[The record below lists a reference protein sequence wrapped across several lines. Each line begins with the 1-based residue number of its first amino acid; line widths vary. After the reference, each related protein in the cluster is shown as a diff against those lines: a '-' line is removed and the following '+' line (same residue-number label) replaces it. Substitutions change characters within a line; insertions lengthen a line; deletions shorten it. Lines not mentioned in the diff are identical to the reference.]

1 MPLRLR
7 RQKSNK
13 RMWLKKLVDLIE
25 RISHPPSRVINYAG
39 FGFLLTL
46 MLLVVVHVAGRY
58 LFNLPIPGAV
68 ELIQFLMSFVVFW
81 GFGYCAVQ
89 RGNVSV
95 DLFVTWLPRR
105 AQGIIDALV
114 CLLSIGIVSLIA
126 WQGAVQAKSLWHSGH
141 VSGVLHIPYFPFL
154 IVLVIGCAVFDLVL
168 VANFFESMHGA
179 LKK

>member
-1 MPLRLR
+1 
-7 RQKSNK
+7 
-13 RMWLKKLVDLIE
+13 MWLKKTVDLIE
-25 RISHPPSRVINYAG
+25 RIAHPPSRVINYAG
-39 FGFLLTL
+39 FGFLLAL

-58 LFNLPIPGAV
+58 FFNLPVPGAV
-68 ELIQFLMSFVVFW
+68 ELIQFLMTFVVFC

-95 DLFVTWLPRR
+95 DLLVARLPRR
-105 AQGIIDALV
+105 AQAIIDALT

-126 WQGAVQAKSLWHSGH
+126 WQGVVQAENLWHSGH
-141 VSGVLHIPYFPFL
+141 ISGVLHIPHFPFL